1 MKFFSLIFLILL
13 IGCEP
18 KEDKPELDFVKIEIY
33 PYLAG
38 YPSEIYI
45 DLKNKLIRFSSL
57 QYLSV
62 FEKEC
67 DEHFEYEKI
76 EELDFVHID
85 LNDEEINTLK
95 FHLNNTF
102 LNSIKQTNQGL
113 LNDPDKYQGI
123 RFDGIMYEIDVIKE
137 NQIFSTDNYLI
148 LERSDLDRIG
158 EIFKIIKKHT
168 KSKKNL
174 EYIENIS
181 FHLE

>member
-1 MKFFSLIFLILL
+1 MKFLSLLFLILL
-13 IGCEP
+13 IGCKP

-62 FEKEC
+62 YEKDC

-85 LNDEEINTLK
+85 L
-95 FHLNNTF
+95 
-102 LNSIKQTNQGL
+102 S
-113 LNDPDKYQGI
+113 
-123 RFDGIMYEIDVIKE
+123 
-137 NQIFSTDNYLI
+137 
-148 LERSDLDRIG
+148 
-158 EIFKIIKKHT
+158 
-168 KSKKNL
+168 
-174 EYIENIS
+174 
-181 FHLE
+181 

>member
-1 MKFFSLIFLILL
+1 MKFFSLLFLILL

-18 KEDKPELDFVKIEIY
+18 KEDKLELDFVKIEIY

-38 YPSEIYI
+38 YPSEIHI

-62 FEKEC
+62 YEKEC

-95 FHLNNTF
+95 FHLNNNF
-102 LNSIKQTNQGL
+102 LNSIKQTNQDL
-113 LNDPDKYQGI
+113 LNNPDKYKGI

-148 LERSDLDRIG
+148 LERSDLDKLG

-168 KSKKNL
+168 TSKKNL

>member
-1 MKFFSLIFLILL
+1 MKFLSLIFLMLFF
-13 IGCEP
+13 GCQP

-38 YPSEIYI
+38 YPSEIHI

-67 DEHFEYEKI
+67 DEHFQYEKI

-85 LNDEEINTLK
+85 LNDKEINTLK
-95 FHLNNTF
+95 FHLDNNF
-102 LNSIKQTNQGL
+102 LNSIKQTNQDL
-113 LNDPDKYQGI
+113 LNNPDKYQGI
-123 RFDGIMYEIDVIKE
+123 LFDGIIYEIDIIKE

-148 LERSDLDRIG
+148 LEKNDIDRIS
-158 EIFKIIKKHT
+158 EVLKIIKKHT
-168 KSKKNL
+168 KSKKNKDYL
-174 EYIENIS
+174 EDIS
-181 FHLE
+181 RYLY

>member
-1 MKFFSLIFLILL
+1 MLL

-18 KEDKPELDFVKIEIY
+18 KETKPELDFVKIEIY

-85 LNDEEINTLK
+85 LNDEEMNTLK

-123 RFDGIMYEIDVIKE
+123 KFDGIMYEIDIIKE

-148 LERSDLDRIG
+148 LEKNDID
-158 EIFKIIKKHT
+158 KISEALNIIIKHT
-168 KSKKNL
+168 KSKKNKEYL
-174 EYIENIS
+174 ERIS
-181 FHLE
+181 RYLY